1 MRTFFTYFIGSGLKI
16 HATSWR
22 LLLICLLMGA
32 FGMVHAQTKAF
43 GIAYQ
48 TNAPGDILIV
58 GNTLLTCST
67 ATTATGTATCLSG
80 RAGTATVV
88 ADNNNN
94 NHTMA
99 NVVVDPLAPGLNS
112 STAGLQIPSG
122 ATVLWAGLYW
132 GATSAATTPTDQ
144 RNQISFKTPAAGYQ
158 TLVADTFTANGS
170 NYHAGKTVTNLV
182 SAGGSGNYTAANV
195 KVTLN
200 ANGDYAG
207 WSLVVVYQ
215 LNTDQ
220 FRNLTVFDGYNT
232 VSNNSISIPVSGFL
246 TPSTGIVG
254 ARIGIV
260 AYEGDL
266 GTTGDRLQINAT
278 DLGDTLNPFSAT
290 TAANRNPFN
299 SSITRLATRIS
310 DKNPDYVNQMGFD
323 IDVISANGILANN
336 ATSANV
342 VLGSTGDAY
351 YPGVITT
358 AIDIFVPNLAGSLT
372 KAVSDV
378 NGGVL
383 EPGDFLDY
391 TISFSNSGQDLAT
404 KVFVVDPIP
413 AGTTYVPNSL
423 QIVSGA
429 NAGTKTDALS
439 SDQAEFLTSPNRV
452 VFRVGTSANGTTGGS
467 LAPSE
472 STSMRFR
479 VQVNPGTNGT
489 VINNTATVSYNSQ
502 TLGTLY
508 TADKSVAITVAPLGG
523 GPTPLLTHQK
533 TVQVVSDP
541 INGSTNPKN
550 IPGAEN
556 VYTISVNNTGLGAA
570 DTNTL
575 VIVDAV
581 PANSE
586 LFTGNFASGA
596 PFAFTDG
603 ALPSGLT
610 CPFSALSNFT
620 DCVDF
625 STDSG
630 ATWAYVPN
638 GGYDPAVTHLRF
650 RLAGAMNADTVAGS
664 PYPGFSLQF
673 RVRIK

>member
-1 MRTFFTYFIGSGLKI
+1 MRTFFTYFIGYGLN
-16 HATSWR
+16 ARAVCWR
-22 LLLICLLMGA
+22 VLLVCLLTGTFSTA
-32 FGMVHAQTKAF
+32 HAQTKAF

-67 ATTATGTATCLSG
+67 ATAVLGTATCLSG
-80 RAGTATVV
+80 RAGTATVA

-94 NHTMA
+94 NHAMA
-99 NVVVDPLAPGLNS
+99 NVVADPLAPGLNS

-132 GATSAATTPTDQ
+132 GANSPATTPTDL
-144 RNQISFKTPAAGYQ
+144 RKQISFKTPAAGYQ
-158 TLVADTFTANGS
+158 TLVADTFTANAS
-170 NYHAGKTVTNLV
+170 NYHAGKTITSLVT
-182 SAGGSGNYTAANV
+182 AGGSGNYTAANINV
-195 KVTLN
+195 SLS
-200 ANGDYAG
+200 AGSYAG

-232 VSNNSISIPVSGFL
+232 VSNNSIIIPVSGFL
-246 TPSTGIVG
+246 TPSSGIVG

-266 GTTGDRLQINAT
+266 GTTGDRLQINTT

-299 SSITRLATRIS
+299 STITRLGTRIS
-310 DKNPDYVNQMGFD
+310 DKSPDYVNQMGFD
-323 IDVISANGILANN
+323 IDVMSANGILANN

-372 KAVSDV
+372 KAVTDV

-383 EPGDFLDY
+383 DPGDFLDY
-391 TISFSNSGQDLAT
+391 TISFSNTGQDIAT

-452 VFRVGTSANGTTGGS
+452 VFRVGTLANGTTGGS
-467 LAPSE
+467 LAPTE
-472 STSMRFR
+472 STTVRFR
-479 VQVNPGTNGT
+479 VQVNPGTNGS

-508 TADKSVAITVAPLGG
+508 TADKSVAISVVAIATGI
-523 GPTPLLTHQK
+523 TPLLTHQK
-533 TVQVVSDP
+533 TVQVLSDP
-541 INGSTNPKN
+541 INGTANPKN

-556 VYTISVNNTGLGAA
+556 VYTVSVSNTGLGGV

-575 VIVDAV
+575 VIVDAI

-586 LFTGNFASGA
+586 LFTGNFSVGA
-596 PFAFTDG
+596 LYAFTDG
-603 ALPSGLT
+603 ALPSGLSCSFT
-610 CPFSALSNFT
+610 ALSNLS

-625 STDSG
+625 SSDSG
-630 ATWAYVPN
+630 VTWTYVPN
-638 GGYDPAVTHLRF
+638 GGYDSAVTNLRF
-650 RLAGAMNADTVAGS
+650 RLVGSMNADAVAGS

-673 RVRIK
+673 KVRVK

>member
-1 MRTFFTYFIGSGLKI
+1 MCISSTHPIGARANIFALG
-16 HATSWR
+16 WR
-22 LLLICLLMGA
+22 LLLACLLMA
-32 FGMVHAQTKAF
+32 ALNLAHAQTKAF

-67 ATTATGTATCLSG
+67 ATTATGATTCLSA
-80 RAGTATVV
+80 RAGTATTA

-94 NHTMA
+94 NHSMA

-112 STAGLQIPSG
+112 STAGLQLPTG

-132 GATSAATTPTDQ
+132 GASSPATTPTDL
-144 RNQISFKTPAAGYQ
+144 RKQISFKTPAAGYQ
-158 TLVADTFTANGS
+158 TLVADTFTANAS
-170 NYHAGKTVTNLV
+170 NYHAGKTVTDLV
-182 SAGGSGNYTAANV
+182 TAGGSGSYTAANV

-200 ANGDYAG
+200 AGDYAG

-215 LNTDQ
+215 LNSDQ
-220 FRNLTVFDGYNT
+220 YRNLTVFDGYNT
-232 VSNNSISIPVSGFL
+232 VSGNSISIPVSGFL
-246 TPSTGIVG
+246 TPATGVVG

-266 GTTGDRLQINAT
+266 GTTGDRLQINST
-278 DLGDTLNPFSAT
+278 DIGDSLNPFSAT

-299 SSITRLATRIS
+299 SSITRLGTRIS
-310 DKNPDYVNQMGFD
+310 DKNPDYPNQMGFD

-342 VLGSTGDAY
+342 VLLSTGDAY
-351 YPGVITT
+351 YPGIITT

-391 TISFSNSGQDLAT
+391 TISFSNTGQDIAT
-404 KVFVVDPIP
+404 KVFVIDPIP

-423 QIVSGA
+423 QVVSGA
-429 NAGTKTDALS
+429 NAGAKTDAVS
-439 SDQAEFLTSPNRV
+439 SDQAEFLTGPDRV
-452 VFRVGTSANGTTGGS
+452 VFRVGNLANGTAGGS
-467 LAPSE
+467 LAPTE
-472 STSMRFR
+472 STSVRFR

-508 TADKSVAITVAPLGG
+508 TASKSVTITVVALPS
-523 GPTPLLTHQK
+523 TTAPLLTHQK

-541 INGSTNPKN
+541 INGTVNPKN

-556 VYTISVNNTGLGAA
+556 IYTITVNNTGLGGV

-575 VIVDAV
+575 VIVDAL
-581 PANSE
+581 PTNSE
-586 LFTGNFASGA
+586 LFTGNFSSGA
-596 PFAFTDG
+596 PYIFTDG
-603 ALPSGLT
+603 SLPSGLS
-610 CPFSALSNFT
+610 CPFTALGNLS

-625 STDSG
+625 STDG
-630 ATWAYVPN
+630 GVTWAYVAN

-650 RLAGAMNADTVAGS
+650 RMAGAMNADTVAGS
-664 PYPGFSLQF
+664 PYPGFNLQF
-673 RVRIK
+673 RVRVK